1 MILIYSTVFDFF
13 HFCRQE
19 AWEVI
24 SLQIVCCTSWAYL
37 MKVIPETSRAHF
49 ICYLRFYCNIK
60 IVAP

>member
-49 ICYLRFYCNIK
+49 IW
-60 IVAP
+60 